1 MTLVLG
7 FEDYLI
13 PAQQLATSIQANF
26 EQVKLHQ
33 FPDGETK
40 VTLPTNLPKQLVI
53 CRTLNQPNHKLTELI
68 ITASA
73 ARSQGVEHIT
83 LVAPYLCY
91 MRQDIAFNA
100 GEAVSQKIIGKLL
113 SDYFDSVITIDPH
126 LHRISELIEAIPT
139 KQAITLHATNAMS
152 TFLQQHFSSPIII
165 GPDEESAQ
173 WVKAIAQPQ
182 QWRYSI
188 ANKQRFGDKQVAV
201 SLGELTSGDLGAAE
215 SKVSESTI
223 SEPNSANDQPMNIE
237 NQDIVIVDDIASTG
251 KTLEQTVIQLE
262 PYKPASISVLVSHAF
277 FVDGAVERLKDL
289 GVNNIWS
296 SDSVIHS
303 SNAFSIID
311 TIAEQININQKP

>member
-7 FEDYLI
+7 FDDYLA
-13 PAQQLATSIQANF
+13 PAKQLADKLTAKF

-40 VTLPTNLPKQLVI
+40 VTLPEDLPKQIII

-68 ITASA
+68 IAASA
-73 ARSQGVEHIT
+73 ARTQGVEYIT

-113 SDYFDSVITIDPH
+113 SDYFDAVITIDPH
-126 LHRISELIEAIPT
+126 LHRINSLIEAIPT

-152 TFLQQHFSSPIII
+152 IFLQQHFTAPIII

-173 WVKAIAQPQ
+173 WVKAIAKPQ
-182 QWRYSI
+182 KWRYSV
-188 ANKQRFGDKQVAV
+188 ATKQRFDDKHVAV
-201 SLGELTSGDLGAAE
+201 SLGTLN
-215 SKVSESTI
+215 SESENDTA
-223 SEPNSANDQPMNIE
+223 STSNSANEPTMDIKD
-237 NQDIVIVDDIASTG
+237 QDIVIVDDIASTG
-251 KTLEQTVIQLE
+251 KTLEQTVRQLIQ
-262 PYKPASISVLVSHAF
+262 YKPASISVLVSHAF
-277 FVDGAVERLKDL
+277 FVDGSMSRLNSL

-296 SDSVIHS
+296 SDSVIHK

-311 TIAEQININQKP
+311 TIAEQLK

>member
-13 PAQQLATSIQANF
+13 PAQKLAAKLQANF
-26 EQVKLHQ
+26 KLVKLHS

-40 VTLPTNLPKQLVI
+40 VTLPEDLPKKLII

-73 ARSQGVEHIT
+73 ARNQGAEHIT

-91 MRQDIAFNA
+91 MRQDIAFNV

-126 LHRISELIEAIPT
+126 LHRIDELIEAIPT
-139 KQAITLHATNAMS
+139 KQAIALHATNAMS
-152 TFLQQHFSSPIII
+152 TFLKQQFKSPVIV

-182 QWRYSI
+182 NWRYSI
-188 ANKQRFGDKQVAV
+188 ANKQRFDDKNVAV
-201 SLGELTSGDLGAAE
+201 SLGDLTSQNVEGIE
-215 SKVSESTI
+215 E
-223 SEPNSANDQPMNIE
+223 NSSITHTANALPMTIE

-251 KTLEQTVIQLE
+251 KTLEQTVHQLVKH
-262 PYKPASISVLVSHAF
+262 KPASISVLVSHAF
-277 FVDGAVERLKDL
+277 FVDGSITRLNSL

-296 SDSVIHS
+296 SDSVLHE

-311 TIAEQININQKP
+311 TIAEQINC